1 MICTCTVTG
10 TNFFFGKRER
20 KKEKKIKARIEGR
33 AWVTKK
39 RKKVFI
45 KFGDELL
52 FKRFVLH
59 FSKI

>member
-1 MICTCTVTG
+1 MYDMYLYSYRD
-10 TNFFFGKRER
+10 NFFFFFFFFFGKRE
-20 KKEKKIKARIEGR
+20 KE
-33 AWVTKK
+33 AWVTKR